1 MTKPIN
7 PAVLGALVR
16 EGREAAG
23 LTQTQLAE
31 RIGASRFWVAA
42 FEKGKPSVE
51 LGLALK
57 AIQALGLAISIGP
70 SHTLSVGTP
79 REPATLRKT
88 RSAHPLDAGVTLD
101 SVIANATLTH
111 VAPSQVVGWPV
122 GTTTVHS
129 SCRQGVNSSCRPTTA
144 RCCILA
150 TEVRLMPRHAQ
161 RRRMTGRD
169 LLNA

>member
-7 PAVLGALVR
+7 PAVIGALVR

-51 LGLALK
+51 PGLALK
-57 AIQALGLAISIGP
+57 AIQALGLAISIAP
-70 SHTLSVGTP
+70 AHTRSVGTP
-79 REPATLRKT
+79 SARATPPVT
-88 RSAHPLDAGVTLD
+88 RSADPLAAGVTLD

-111 VAPSQVVGWPV
+111 VAPSKVVGWPG
-122 GTTTVHS
+122 GTTTSVDTS
-129 SCRQGVNSSCRPTTA
+129 NP
-144 RCCILA
+144 A
-150 TEVRLMPRHAQ
+150 TDRDRK
-161 RRRMTGRD
+161 TGE
-169 LLNA
+169 

>member
-7 PAVLGALVR
+7 PAVLGALAR
-16 EGREAAG
+16 ESREAAG
-23 LTQTQLAE
+23 LTQTQMAE

-57 AIQALGLAISIGP
+57 AIQALGLAISIAP

-79 REPATLRKT
+79 RERATPPPT

-111 VAPSQVVGWPV
+111 VAPSQVSAGPGAPRRVV
-122 GTTTVHS
+122 
-129 SCRQGVNSSCRPTTA
+129 CRRSNRDGENRDDRCHHVA
-144 RCCILA
+144 RRRTFVSA
-150 TEVRLMPRHAQ
+150 TEL
-161 RRRMTGRD
+161 RRASRR
-169 LLNA
+169 